1 MSKLKRNFSPLS
13 SSLDILF
20 FYVMFYLIFTLFNNI
35 SGSRR
40 NSDIG
45 TFMLP
50 RPDSRRNSESSY
62 RRNSEFVHIKP
73 LMINRRSSDISIRT
87 LDRSPTHF
95 QSIIPIKTEV
105 QEKSESDS
113 DHPDCSEKV
122 ALMNE
127 KSKSKDEEPKVRKKN
142 LSWNDK
148 NIEDPEDITP
158 ETNLLP
164 ENTSGE
170 ARIMVHIA
178 YYIIKITDCRHI

>member
-1 MSKLKRNFSPLS
+1 MA
-13 SSLDILF
+13 
-20 FYVMFYLIFTLFNNI
+20 
-35 SGSRR
+35 
-40 NSDIG
+40 
-45 TFMLP
+45 P

-95 QSIIPIKTEV
+95 QSIIVPVKTEI

-113 DHPDCSEKV
+113 DHPDCSEKA

-127 KSKSKDEEPKVRKKN
+127 KSKSKDEEPKIRKKN

-148 NIEDPEDITP
+148 NIEDPEDITA

-164 ENTSGE
+164 ENPSGE
-170 ARIMVHIA
+170 ARVMVHHV
-178 YYIIKITDCRHI
+178 YYIIKLTET

>member
-1 MSKLKRNFSPLS
+1 MSPK
-13 SSLDILF
+13 
-20 FYVMFYLIFTLFNNI
+20 
-35 SGSRR
+35 
-40 NSDIG
+40 
-45 TFMLP
+45 
-50 RPDSRRNSESSY
+50 PDSRRNSESSY
-62 RRNSEFVHIKP
+62 RRNSEFIHIKP

-95 QSIIPIKTEV
+95 QSIVPLKLEI

-113 DHPDCSEKV
+113 DHPDCSEKA
-122 ALMNE
+122 ALMTE
-127 KSKSKDEEPKVRKKN
+127 KSKSKDEEPKVIVKSKKN

-170 ARIMVHIA
+170 ARIMVRSA
-178 YYIIKITDCRHI
+178 YYIIKFTEFRRI

>member
-1 MSKLKRNFSPLS
+1 MA
-13 SSLDILF
+13 
-20 FYVMFYLIFTLFNNI
+20 T
-35 SGSRR
+35 
-40 NSDIG
+40 
-45 TFMLP
+45 P
-50 RPDSRRNSESSY
+50 RSDSRRNSESSY
-62 RRNSEFVHIKP
+62 QRNSEFVHIKP
-73 LMINRRSSDISIRT
+73 LIINRRSSDISIRT

-95 QSIIPIKTEV
+95 QNIIVSVKTEV

-113 DHPDCSEKV
+113 DHPDCSEKA

-148 NIEDPEDITP
+148 NIEDPEDITA

-170 ARIMVHIA
+170 ARVMVHNV
-178 YYIIKITDCRHI
+178 YYIIKLVERRRI

>member
-1 MSKLKRNFSPLS
+1 MSPN
-13 SSLDILF
+13 
-20 FYVMFYLIFTLFNNI
+20 
-35 SGSRR
+35 
-40 NSDIG
+40 
-45 TFMLP
+45 

-62 RRNSEFVHIKP
+62 RRNSEFIHIKP
-73 LMINRRSSDISIRT
+73 LIINRRSSDISIRT

-95 QSIIPIKTEV
+95 QSIVPIKTEV

-113 DHPDCSEKV
+113 DHPDCSEKA

-170 ARIMVHIA
+170 ARVMVHNTN
-178 YYIIKITDCRHI
+178 IIKLKLNSENADASKIRLGFSNDVLLYILELLCRLGTV

>member
-1 MSKLKRNFSPLS
+1 M
-13 SSLDILF
+13 
-20 FYVMFYLIFTLFNNI
+20 FNNI

-45 TFMLP
+45 ISP

-62 RRNSEFVHIKP
+62 RRNSEFIHIKP
-73 LMINRRSSDISIRT
+73 LIINRRSSDISIRT

-95 QSIIPIKTEV
+95 QSIVPIKTEV

-113 DHPDCSEKV
+113 DHPDCSEKA
-122 ALMNE
+122 ALMTE
-127 KSKSKDEEPKVRKKN
+127 KSKSKEEEPKVRKKN

-148 NIEDPEDITP
+148 NIEDAEDITP

-164 ENTSGE
+164 ENTSSE
-170 ARIMVHIA
+170 ARVMVRNT
-178 YYIIKITDCRHI
+178 YYIIRFIRMQIRCI

>member
-1 MSKLKRNFSPLS
+1 
-13 SSLDILF
+13 
-20 FYVMFYLIFTLFNNI
+20 MFDNI

-45 TFMLP
+45 SFASS
-50 RPDSRRNSESSY
+50 RPDSRRNSESCY

-73 LMINRRSSDISIRT
+73 LIINRRSSDISIRT

-95 QSIIPIKTEV
+95 QSIVPVKMET

-113 DHPDCSEKV
+113 DQPDCSEKA
-122 ALMNE
+122 ALMKDMN
-127 KSKSKDEEPKVRKKN
+127 SKSKDEETKARKKN

-148 NIEDPEDITP
+148 NIEDPENITA

-164 ENTSGE
+164 ETPNE
-170 ARIMVHIA
+170 ARVMVRLIIA
-178 YYIIKITDCRHI
+178 LNL